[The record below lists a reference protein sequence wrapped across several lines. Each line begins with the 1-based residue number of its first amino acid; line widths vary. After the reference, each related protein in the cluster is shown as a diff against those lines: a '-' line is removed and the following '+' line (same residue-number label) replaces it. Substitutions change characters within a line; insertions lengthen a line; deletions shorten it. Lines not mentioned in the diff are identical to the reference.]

1 MPPTPSPAPRTG
13 PVGAVVCALIVS
25 GSLHGLSHPGA
36 SARSPAVTAPP
47 LAADVTGVIPHP
59 AGLTSRCR

>member
-1 MPPTPSPAPRTG
+1 MAPTAPPALRTG
-13 PVGAVVCALIVS
+13 RVSAVVCAVIVS